1 MNTTRIKAIG
11 WLLILLG
18 ALVVIFSGKIKIFF
32 PGLAPNTGA
41 VVRWITLVAAVGVLI
56 CLSGILVLFRTVK
69 AIRWI
74 ARIFSVLIILF
85 WGIFIVGSFVS
96 SIRGGHSSGPLSMH
110 DRMGLTLMF
119 AWLLGLALAWK
130 WELAGAALTLA
141 AILIEAFF
149 INWKVVAGLGMLPPI
164 TALLF
169 LLCWWMGRQS
179 RQVKH
184 DNDA

>member
-1 MNTTRIKAIG
+1 MNTTRIKTIG

-18 ALVVIFSGKIKIFF
+18 PLLGVLVVIFIEKIVF
-32 PGLAPNTGA
+32 PGLAPNAGA
-41 VVRWITLVAAVGVLI
+41 VVRWTTLVSAVGVLI

-69 AIRWI
+69 TVRWI
-74 ARIFSVLIILF
+74 ARILSVLIILF
-85 WGIFIVGSFVS
+85 WGVMIVGSFS
-96 SIRGGHSSGPLSMH
+96 SRPLPMH

-119 AWLLGLALAWK
+119 AWLLGLALAWR

-141 AILIEAFF
+141 AFLIEAFF
-149 INWKVVAGLGMLPPI
+149 INWRAVAGLGMLPPI

-179 RQVKH
+179 RQVKR
-184 DNDA
+184 DA

>member
-1 MNTTRIKAIG
+1 MKTTRIKAIG

-18 ALVVIFSGKIKIFF
+18 ALAVIFSEKIVF
-32 PGLAPNTGA
+32 PNTGLMWG
-41 VVRWITLVAAVGVLI
+41 RITWLTAVGVVI
-56 CLSGILVLFRTVK
+56 CLSGIWVLFRTVK
-69 AIRWI
+69 TFRWI
-74 ARIFSVLIILF
+74 ARILSALIILF
-85 WGIFIVGSFVS
+85 WGVMIVGSFS
-96 SIRGGHSSGPLSMH
+96 SRPLPMR

-130 WELAGAALTLA
+130 WEFAGAALTLA
-141 AILIEAFF
+141 AFLIQAFF
-149 INWKVVAGLGMLPPI
+149 INWGVVAGFGILPPI

-184 DNDA
+184 NA

>member
-1 MNTTRIKAIG
+1 MKTTRIKAVG

-18 ALVVIFSGKIKIFF
+18 ALVVIFSVSGKKIFF
-32 PGLAPNTGA
+32 PGLAPNAGA
-41 VVRWITLVAAVGVLI
+41 VVRWMTLVAAVGVLI

-69 AIRWI
+69 MVRWI
-74 ARIFSVLIILF
+74 ARILSVLIILF
-85 WGIFIVGSFVS
+85 WVIMIVGSFLE
-96 SIRGGHSSGPLSMH
+96 SIRGGHPSGPLSMH

-141 AILIEAFF
+141 AFLIQAFF
-149 INWKVVAGLGMLPPI
+149 INWRVVAGLGMLPPI

-184 DNDA
+184 DA